1 MDKEFDEILRKIQE
15 SRMFIVRY
23 DLSLPLNK
31 GTITQIDPK
40 NIFNIDPVRI
50 LYYMKEHLR
59 TIDLFMK
66 VDTDGDNHL
75 SREEMKY
82 AFEVSTHYHVTFCVT
97 ISIYQ

>member
-1 MDKEFDEILRKIQE
+1 
-15 SRMFIVRY
+15 MFIVRY

-31 GTITQIDPK
+31 GAFTEIDPK

-59 TIDLFMK
+59 TIDLFLK
-66 VDTDGDNHL
+66 VDTDGDNTL

-82 AFEVSTHYHVTFCVT
+82 AFEVSRDSSIHNGTCVQYFGT
-97 ISIYQ
+97 EGYPF